1 MYQSHHVVLGDAA
14 WADLCALA
22 QPHRRPAGT
31 VLLRQGEQSTHVL
44 ALASG
49 SVTVSLRGS
58 SGNPTLLAFRH
69 VGELLGDLGVLTR
82 TPRTATVTAA
92 TDCLVHIIPA
102 ATFLDHVAEHGLL
115 SQLLAHAVT
124 RIREAEQVRLEL
136 AADNVPARLA
146 SMLSRLLATAPREHL
161 GSKTVNLTQAD
172 LAQLIGASRNAV
184 GSALKKWRLRGW
196 LQVSASGGLVVHD
209 IDAIREHAALSR

>member
-1 MYQSHHVVLGDAA
+1 M
-14 WADLCALA
+14 
-22 QPHRRPAGT
+22 
-31 VLLRQGEQSTHVL
+31 
-44 ALASG
+44 
-49 SVTVSLRGS
+49 
-58 SGNPTLLAFRH
+58 LLAFRH
-69 VGELLGDLGVLTR
+69 AGELLGDLGVLTR

-92 TDCLVHIIPA
+92 TDCLVHIIPV
-102 ATFLDHVAEHGLL
+102 ATFLDHVAERGLL

-124 RIREAEQVRLEL
+124 RVREAEQVRLEL

-146 SMLSRLLATAPREHL
+146 STLSRLLATAPCEHL

-184 GSALKKWRLRGW
+184 GSALKNWRLRGW

-209 IDAIREHAALSR
+209 IDAICEHAALSR